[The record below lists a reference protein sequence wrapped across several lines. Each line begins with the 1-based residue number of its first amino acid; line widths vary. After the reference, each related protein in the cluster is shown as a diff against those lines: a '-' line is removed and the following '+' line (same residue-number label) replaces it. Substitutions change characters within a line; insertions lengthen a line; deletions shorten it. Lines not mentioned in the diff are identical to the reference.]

1 MAGEYGCVRCG
12 DTCVQG
18 GICQVCG
25 ASNPVEPF
33 VPVPAREHPTQP
45 GYDWDD
51 PKAWRLERLH
61 NEGVW

>member
-1 MAGEYGCVRCG
+1 MAVGYGCVRCG

-25 ASNPVEPF
+25 AANPVEPF

-45 GYDWDD
+45 G
-51 PKAWRLERLH
+51 
-61 NEGVW
+61 